1 MRTALSGPIILYGN
15 DNPQQ
20 ISDTDAGPN
29 IDYQGNALIDSRYV
43 SAAVAAPTAGGI
55 NSWFIPSLVEDL
67 VGIPR
72 ALGGANI
79 AAAQAATNGGFFT
92 LASANAAGIAV
103 NVPFI
108 PQGSPI
114 TPGST
119 AQVNVL
125 ALDFGMAL
133 CTTTTAAATAK
144 TVTITG
150 PVSAAYALRFF
161 YPGQRLI
168 IPGAGASSTL
178 PLFCTV
184 LATPTAAAA
193 GSVVSAAGTVTVD
206 TAAGTVVTASA
217 VGTADRLYGIV
228 ASPVIAAGAAN
239 IYDPAQ
245 LVARTLSVTASGG
258 ASGSVL
264 VRGYDIYGQAM
275 SESIT
280 IVGSGV
286 STTQKKAFKYI
297 SSAQAIGAG
306 VTTGTLSIGTT
317 DVFGFGIRSDLF
329 EYTDIYYNGALITAS
344 TGWLAADITSPAT
357 TTTGDVRGTY
367 AVQSASDGTK
377 KLIVFQVPAAAQAC
391 KSTNI
396 DNRLLAGVVQA

>member
-1 MRTALSGPIILYGN
+1 MRTSYQGPIVLYGS
-15 DNPQQ
+15 DNPLQV
-20 ISDTDAGPN
+20 DNTDAGPN

-43 SAAVAAPTAGGI
+43 SAATAAPSSGGV
-55 NSWFIPSLVEDL
+55 NAWFVPNITENL

-72 ALGGANI
+72 ALGAANI

-92 LASANAAGIAV
+92 LASANTAGIAV

-108 PQGSPI
+108 PQGNGI

-133 CTTTTAAATAK
+133 CTTTTGAAAA

-168 IPGAGASSTL
+168 IPGAGATSTT
-178 PLFCTV
+178 PLFTTV

-193 GSVVSAAGTVTVD
+193 GSVVSAAGTITVSSP
-206 TAAGTVVTASA
+206 ALTVVTASA
-217 VGTADRLYGIV
+217 VGSADRLYGIV

-239 IYDPAQ
+239 VYDPAQ
-245 LVARTLSVTASGG
+245 LVSRTLSVTASG
-258 ASGSVL
+258 AATGSVL
-264 VRGYDIYGQAM
+264 VRGFDIYGQAM

-280 IVGSGV
+280 IVGTGI

-317 DVFGFGIRSDLF
+317 DVFGLPLRSDLF
-329 EYTDIYYNGALITAS
+329 EYTDLYYNGVLITAA
-344 TGWLAADITSPAT
+344 TGWTTADITSPAT

-377 KLIVFQVPAAAQAC
+377 KLIVFQVPVAAQAT
-391 KSTNI
+391 KATNI
-396 DNRLLAGVVQA
+396 DARLLVGVVQA